1 MLVHVGGAELL
12 LDDAVRL
19 SERARAHGVTVTLE
33 VWPHMIHVWHVYAGR
48 VPEATEAVARVG
60 EFIRSRG

>member
-1 MLVHVGGAELL
+1 
-12 LDDAVRL
+12 
-19 SERARAHGVTVTLE
+19 
-33 VWPHMIHVWHVYAGR
+33 VWHVYAGR